1 MSRLCV
7 LAGVVLATAG
17 FLCDDVN
24 LAALGFV
31 LGMLGAVELTLHE
44 REERRRCP

>member
-7 LAGVVLATAG
+7 LAGVVLTPVG
-17 FLCDDVN
+17 FLGADVTV
-24 LAALGFV
+24 AALGFV
-31 LGMLGAVELTLHE
+31 LGMVGAVELALHD

>member
-7 LAGVVLATAG
+7 LAGVVLVTVG
-17 FLCDDVN
+17 FLRADAT

-31 LGMLGAVELTLHE
+31 LGMLGAVELTLRE
-44 REERRRCP
+44 REQRRCP